1 MSLCLFALHM
11 PDGFLP
17 PQLSL
22 IGWLLCLGPIAWAFS
37 RTQRVQDQSFVPQ
50 MGMLAAFVF
59 VAQVLQFPLPGGSS
73 AHLQGSA
80 LAAIALGAWPSMVVL
95 TSVVVVQGLFLGDGG
110 LLVMGWNLFNMAVAG
125 CLVASSLYQ
134 WALRRGF
141 HWKSAAF
148 AATWASLQFSSILAC
163 IELALAGTS
172 PLALTLP
179 AMGATQSLVGLG
191 EALVTV
197 AALAVLRKHE
207 SHSGCH
213 SGLGFLVI
221 ALVLAVSLVPPSLY
235 HSSGVGW
242 LGPLPILPIWFTI
255 GIVYGVLLGVA
266 QRLWRGQA

>member
-1 MSLCLFALHM
+1 MSLCLLALHM

-22 IGWLLCLGPIAWAFS
+22 VGWLLCLGPIAWAFS
-37 RTQRVQDQSFVPQ
+37 RTQRIQDQNFVPQ

-95 TSVVVVQGLFLGDGG
+95 TSVVLVQGLFLGDGG

-134 WALRRGF
+134 WAHRRGY

-163 IELALAGTS
+163 MELALAGTS

-191 EALVTV
+191 EAFVTV
-197 AALAVLRKHE
+197 AALAVLQKHKP
-207 SHSGCH
+207 GTGLQ
-213 SGLGFLVI
+213 SGLGFLVV
-221 ALVLAVSLVPPSLY
+221 ALVLVVSLLPPSLY
-235 HSSGVGW
+235 HSSGVAW
-242 LGPLPILPIWFTI
+242 LGPLPILSVLLVILL
-255 GIVYGVLLGVA
+255 VYGLLLSLT
-266 QRLWRGQA
+266 QRFW